1 MTRKFLL
8 PVIVSSIMAICLTGC
23 LTDILVDNIPDGED
37 KPVGKIV
44 MHQTGGFA
52 GVSRITSIQEK
63 DGSIL
68 LTYTDQSTNQHK
80 ETPISSKDVEK
91 LWKKLEAND
100 IFSLP
105 TNSKMLESVR
115 DAFWIEITVHRGEK
129 YNKFSV
135 YAPDLLANVGDERYD
150 AIVREITD
158 FSDERLKAAEEFII
172 RDMPVTDISVQ
183 ILESFPLQVHL
194 RVSGYL
200 SDSCTEIN
208 EITQRRDDGTIYVH
222 ITTKR
227 PRDLFCLQVIAD
239 ITVNV
244 PIEGGFLPGRYKAIV
259 NDVEK
264 DFVIQGGEDQDQDD
278 GILRGKVTIG
288 PLCPVEPC
296 DLTPEQVAR
305 VYEARKAFVYRQFTE
320 IKIAEANLSKNGEY
334 SFSLKP
340 GTYIVDISDAEGN
353 ALPLDISR
361 RPLIGNA
368 LPKEALVISEDVTI
382 VDFDIDTGIR

>member
-1 MTRKFLL
+1 MTRKFLF
-8 PVIVSSIMAICLTGC
+8 PVIVTSIMAICLVGC
-23 LTDILVDNIPDGED
+23 LTDILVDHED
-37 KPVGKIV
+37 EPIGKIV

-52 GVSRITSIQEK
+52 GVSRITTIEEK

-68 LTYTDQSTNQHK
+68 LTYTDKSTNQHK
-80 ETPISSKDVEK
+80 ETPISAKDVAQ

-105 TNSKMLESVR
+105 MNSEMLESVR

-172 RDMPVTDISVQ
+172 NDLPVTDISVQ

-194 RVSGYL
+194 VVSGYL
-200 SDSCTEIN
+200 SDSCTKIN
-208 EITQRRDDGTIYVH
+208 ETTQRRDDGTIYVH

-227 PRDLFCLQVIAD
+227 PRDLFCLQVITD

-264 DFVIQGGEDQDQDD
+264 DFVIQGGEDQNQDD

-296 DLTPEQVAR
+296 NLTPEKIASI
-305 VYEARKAFVYRQFTE
+305 YEARKVFVYGQFTE
-320 IKIAEANLSKNGEY
+320 IKIAEVNLSRNGEY

-353 ALPLDISR
+353 ALPLDIPR
-361 RPLIGNA
+361 RPLIGNT
-368 LPKEALVISEDVTI
+368 LPKEALVISGDVTI